1 MPAANDGAYHG
12 LKIILLGIVEVRTY
26 AGPEAEEAKCTRDI
40 IMETSSVIRRDGLE
54 KKLA

>member
-54 KKLA
+54 KN